1 MHMGKNQDNKD
12 FYSTAIK
19 KSTMLP

>member
-12 FYSTAIK
+12 FYYAAIK
-19 KSTMLP
+19 KTIMLP

>member
-12 FYSTAIK
+12 FYYTAIK
-19 KSTMLP
+19 KTTMLP